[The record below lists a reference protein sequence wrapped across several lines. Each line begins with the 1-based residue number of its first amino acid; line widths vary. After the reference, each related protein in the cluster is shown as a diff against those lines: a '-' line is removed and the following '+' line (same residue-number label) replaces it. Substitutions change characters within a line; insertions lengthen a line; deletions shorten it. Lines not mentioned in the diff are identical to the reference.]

1 MKKLPF
7 LSLVTLLSFTGYTSA
22 QNLLIPK
29 PQHLEVQ
36 KGDYSLAKIKTIT
49 SDKNF
54 PEIEYLQKQFK
65 SITGKELKPQTKKS
79 ISNNVGNSINIS
91 YLAGPEDRNE
101 EYYELS
107 IDQNGVSI
115 SAPTNQGVFLGIQ
128 TFLQLVEE
136 HKDDQKLPYLT
147 IKDEPKFAYRGM
159 HLDVCRHFFTV
170 DEVKNYLD
178 YLAAYKYNKFH
189 WHLTDDQGWRIEIKK
204 YPKLT
209 EVGAWRNGSQVGRYA
224 DMKFD
229 DKKYGGF
236 YTQEQIKEVV
246 TYAAKLHIDVIPEI
260 EMPGHAQAALAAYPN
275 LGCTDEKLEVWKMWG
290 VSEDIFCPKEETFQ
304 FLQDVMDE
312 VIPLFPYEYVH
323 IGGDEAPKKRWKES
337 AFVQDLMK
345 KLNIKDELHMQSY
358 FITRMEKY
366 INSKGKQIIGWDEIL
381 EGGLAPNATV
391 MSWTGIEGGIH
402 AAKTKHKAIMTPTS
416 TNYLDYYQGSPETE
430 PISIGGNLRLK
441 TVYNYNP
448 IPKELIKEEAK
459 YIWGTQGNLWTE
471 YILDFPHVQHMIFP
485 RMIALSE
492 VAWGTSNPAEYKNFE
507 NRVIRHF
514 YILDRKGI
522 KYSTAIF
529 EVEGKASVD
538 KDGKIKYELTSAN
551 NPNYIR
557 FTTDGSEPTINSNVY
572 EKPLEVVKSETV
584 KSAYFENGKK
594 VSATTVQDF
603 VITKST
609 GKKITLEHQPAEAYS
624 VGGAESLVDGIKGNL
639 NNHGKSWLGFSG
651 KDVVATIDLGN
662 KTEFSTVEFS
672 TVDRKGSWIYIPKSI
687 KLFISDNGKDFK
699 EIKSIPQS
707 EIDKVNGIMKI
718 NLPKQSAKFVKLT
731 VENLGTIPDGFPGAG
746 NKAWL
751 FIDEISIQ

>member
-1 MKKLPF
+1 MKHLPF
-7 LSLVTLLSFTGYTSA
+7 FSLFAAFAVSTFTFA
-22 QNLLIPK
+22 QNSFIPQ
-29 PQHLEVQ
+29 PQQLELK
-36 KGDYSLAKIKTIT
+36 KGTLVLGNKITINP
-49 SDKNF
+49 DPNF
-54 PEIEYLQKQFK
+54 PEIDYLMKQFK
-65 SITGKELKPQTKKS
+65 SITGKNLTKTT
-79 ISNNVGNSINIS
+79 SNNFDNTINII
-91 YLAGPEDRNE
+91 YLAAPKNSNE
-101 EYYELS
+101 EYYELD
-107 IDQNGVSI
+107 INQNGISI
-115 SAPTNQGVFLGIQ
+115 AAPTNRGIFLGIQ
-128 TFLQLVEE
+128 TLLQLIEE
-136 HKDDQKLPYLT
+136 HKKDLKLPYLK

-170 DEVKNYLD
+170 NEVKNYLD

-209 EVGAWRNGSQVGRYA
+209 EVGAWRNGSQVGAYS

-246 TYAAKLHIDVIPEI
+246 AYAAKLHIDVIPEI

-275 LGCTDEKLEVWKMWG
+275 LGCTDEKLEVWKTWG

-416 TNYLDYYQGSPETE
+416 TNYFDYYQGNPE
-430 PISIGGNLRLK
+430 PLSIGGNLRLQK
-441 TVYNYNP
+441 VYAYNP
-448 IPKELIKEEAK
+448 IPKELTEEEAK

-485 RMIALSE
+485 RMMALSE
-492 VAWGTSNPAEYKNFE
+492 VAWGTSKPDEYKNFE

-514 YILDRKGI
+514 AILDEKGI
-522 KYSTAIF
+522 KHSMAIY
-529 EVEGKASVD
+529 EVDGKASID
-538 KDGKIKYELTSAN
+538 QNGKIKYELSSAN
-551 NPNYIR
+551 EPLRIR

-572 EKPLEVVKSETV
+572 QKPLEITKSQTV
-584 KSAYFENGKK
+584 KSAYFEDGKK
-594 VSATTVQDF
+594 VSATTSQDF

-609 GKKITLEHQPAEAYS
+609 AKKITLEHQPAEPYS
-624 VGGAESLVDGIKGNL
+624 VGGASTLVDGIKGSL
-639 NNHGKSWLGFSG
+639 KNHGKSWLGFSG
-651 KDVVATIDLGN
+651 KDVIATIDLGT
-662 KTEFSTVEFS
+662 KIEFSVIQFS
-672 TVDRKGSWIYIPKSI
+672 TLDRKGSWIYLPKSV
-687 KLFISDNGKDFK
+687 KVLISDNGKDFK
-699 EIKSIPQS
+699 EIKTISSP
-707 EIDKVNGIMKI
+707 EIEKSNGLMKI
-718 NLPKQSAKFVKLT
+718 DIQKQQAKYLKL
-731 VENLGTIPDGFPGAG
+731 VIENLGIIPDGQAGAG

-751 FIDEISIQ
+751 FIDEISVE